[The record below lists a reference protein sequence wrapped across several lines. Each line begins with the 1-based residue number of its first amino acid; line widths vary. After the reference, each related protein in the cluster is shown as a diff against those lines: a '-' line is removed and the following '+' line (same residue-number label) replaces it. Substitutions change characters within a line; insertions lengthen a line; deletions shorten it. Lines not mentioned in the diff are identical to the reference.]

1 MAVLRIVADL
11 SRPDSA
17 SLAAFYQRLLGL
29 ETVMEFGWIT
39 TLASSEKAGVL
50 LSLASGGGSGTA
62 VPHLSIEVD
71 NLDEVYQRALDMVV
85 SVEYGPV
92 LEPWGVRRF
101 YLLDPSNNL
110 FNILTHADAAAGS
123 GETDDL

>member
-1 MAVLRIVADL
+1 
-11 SRPDSA
+11 
-17 SLAAFYQRLLGL
+17 
-29 ETVMEFGWIT
+29 MEFGWIT
-39 TLASSEKAGVL
+39 TLVSSEKAGDQ
-50 LSLASGGGSGTA
+50 LSLVSEGGSGTA
-62 VPHLSIEVD
+62 VPHLSIEID
-71 NLDEVYQRALDMVV
+71 NLDEVYQSALDMVV

-101 YLLDPSNNL
+101 YLLDPNNNL